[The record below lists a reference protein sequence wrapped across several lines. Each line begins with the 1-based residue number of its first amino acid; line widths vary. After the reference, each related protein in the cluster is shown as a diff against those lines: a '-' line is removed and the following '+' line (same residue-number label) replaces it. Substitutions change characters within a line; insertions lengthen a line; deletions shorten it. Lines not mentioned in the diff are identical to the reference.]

1 MKMKRTGK
9 GTGPGIATSIVS
21 IYVMISL
28 IGCTVAWD
36 AVPNGSFEMDDIIDP
51 VATVVDEQYQV
62 IEPVLIEHDEA
73 FRALARVRETPRNG
87 KEIVSRML
95 EEPRGEEYLQFTY
108 TILSS
113 EDPQEIVAQ
122 AEQLVSPDEYQD
134 LLVEVDRAARQI
146 GDLSEELSR
155 SIPPSQQAAFLK
167 DMQKLL
173 TKSIVLLVAG
183 IVYAAIPTMIFWGKV
198 TAAAAVSVAAG
209 VLATTFMSLYRYYSL
224 DDQSM
229 AQSFQ
234 EWIVDVTTDSTAAYT
249 LATSMITVGKS
260 MGYNAVVTGLILVV
274 FSIYNVIDMVKPM
287 LETYNFNA

>member
-1 MKMKRTGK
+1 MKMKRTGT
-9 GTGPGIATSIVS
+9 GTGIATSIIS

-28 IGCTVAWD
+28 IGCTLAWD
-36 AVPNGSFEMDDIIDP
+36 ALPNGSFEMADIIDP

-73 FRALARVRETPRNG
+73 FRALASVRETPLNG
-87 KEIVSRML
+87 KQIVTRML

-108 TILSS
+108 TLLSS

-122 AEQLVSPDEYQD
+122 AEQLVSADEYQD
-134 LLVEVDRAARQI
+134 LLVEVDRAAREI
-146 GDLSEELSR
+146 GALSEELSR

-183 IVYAAIPTMIFWGKV
+183 IVYAAIPTVIFWGKV

-209 VLATTFMSLYRYYSL
+209 VLATTFMALYRYYSL

-229 AQSFQ
+229 AESFQ

-287 LETYNFNA
+287 LETYNFSA

>member
-1 MKMKRTGK
+1 MKNTRTVMGK
-9 GTGPGIATSIVS
+9 SIMTSVVS

-36 AVPNGSFEMDDIIDP
+36 ALPNGSFEIDDIIDP
-51 VATVVDEQYQV
+51 VASVVEEQYQT
-62 IEPVLIEHDEA
+62 IEPILIEHDEA
-73 FRALARVRETPRNG
+73 FRTLSRVRQTPRDG
-87 KEIVSRML
+87 RQIVSNML
-95 EEPRGEEYLQFTY
+95 EEDRGEEYLQFAY
-108 TILSS
+108 TLLTS
-113 EDPQEIVAQ
+113 EDSQEVVVQ
-122 AEQLVSPDEYQD
+122 AEYLVPPDEYQE
-134 LLVEVDRAARQI
+134 LLAEVDRATRQI
-146 GDLSEELSR
+146 ESLRTELSR
-155 SIPPSQQAAFLK
+155 SVPPSQQAAFMK

-183 IVYAAIPTMIFWGKV
+183 VVYAAIPTVIFWGKV

-209 VLATTFMSLYRYYSL
+209 VLATTFMALYRYYTL

-287 LETYNFNA
+287 LAKYNFGA